1 MTHRYDFC
9 WLGVEIHAANG
20 YLVDTFINTSS
31 NTRDDDYGG
40 SIENRAR
47 FALELLDAVVKAV
60 GANKTAI
67 RFSPWS
73 GFQDMEDATP
83 VQTWSY
89 LTQEIQTNHPD
100 LAYLHFIES
109 REGGHSD
116 EILKDHESLEPFR
129 EIWKGPF
136 ITSGGF
142 TDPKKA
148 MQRCEDS
155 PNNLIAFGRIFIAN
169 PDLVERIRNDWPLNK
184 YHRPTFYTHEIDGY
198 TDYPFYQPSGDDNT
212 EDDRIEQVVKITDQV
227 AVADPTPAVADATT
241 TTTDSAAATTI
252 ITPTADTTPAINTS
266 SGTSSDSDT
275 TKQADTKD
283 KNTKIDSKDRETKA
297 NKRKSKLLG
306 GNSKVKCLIQ

>member
-1 MTHRYDFC
+1 
-9 WLGVEIHAANG
+9 
-20 YLVDTFINTSS
+20 VDTFINTSS
-31 NTRDDDYGG
+31 NTREDDYGG

-83 VQTWSY
+83 VETWSY
-89 LTQEIQTNHPD
+89 LTQQIQTNHPD

-116 EILKDHESLEPFR
+116 EVLQDHESLEPFR
-129 EIWKGPF
+129 AIWKGPF

-148 MQRCEDS
+148 IQRCEDS

-184 YHRPTFYTHEIDGY
+184 YHRPTFYTHEVDGY
-198 TDYPFYQPSGDDNT
+198 IDYPFYQPPGDDSND
-212 EDDRIEQVVKITDQV
+212 DDRIEQVVKTTDQV
-227 AVADPTPAVADATT
+227 AVADPTPVVAAPAATT
-241 TTTDSAAATTI
+241 DPTTDS
-252 ITPTADTTPAINTS
+252 TPTDPTTDINTS
-266 SGTSSDSDT
+266 SGTSSDSDA
-275 TKQADTKD
+275 TKQADSKDTKA
-283 KNTKIDSKDRETKA
+283 DSKDREAKA